1 MKEIDNIKKGENPAD
16 DMAHNALFLAGSLFP
31 LRFWNAQKVQHFV
44 YTELYSIIKNKDA
57 QLNASFITDE
67 PGLFT
72 LVGLV
77 QNLFEDF
84 KDVEINFPEIIIKH
98 IEKRYW
104 GYMSSTSHYD
114 ERKFAT
120 GVLAV
125 HVAVKNESGKA
136 KITADVQFLGYVD
149 PEFLE

>member
-1 MKEIDNIKKGENPAD
+1 MNAKEIDNKKEENPAD
-16 DMAHNALFLAGSLFP
+16 DMAHRALFLAGTFFP

-44 YTELYSIIKNKDA
+44 YSDLYPVVQHKDA
-57 QLNASFITDE
+57 KNLNVYFLTDE
-67 PGLFT
+67 QGLFT
-72 LVGLV
+72 FVGLV
-77 QNLFEDF
+77 QNLED
-84 KDVEINFPEIIIKH
+84 VAEINFPETIIKH

-104 GYMSSTSHYD
+104 GYMSSTSYD

-125 HVAVKNESGKA
+125 HVAVKNEAGKA
-136 KITADVQFLGYVD
+136 KITVDVQFLGYVD